1 MENLDQIGTLPS
13 YFEDLRYRIE
23 FECWTLK
30 KNPLT
35 KVALNSFKRKDY
47 PLDIAVY
54 FSRGYVFCSVCG
66 DSCEML
72 LTARDYSVKFM
83 MVVLLI
89 QADTFYY
96 INVPF
101 Q

>member
-1 MENLDQIGTLPS
+1 M
-13 YFEDLRYRIE
+13 
-23 FECWTLK
+23 
-30 KNPLT
+30 
-35 KVALNSFKRKDY
+35 KRKDY
-47 PLDIAVY
+47 PWDIAVSCY
-54 FSRGYVFCSVCG
+54 SGYVFCAVSG

-101 Q
+101 K